1 MKRIISYLGPEG
13 SYSHEVAMDIC
24 KGCKLVAFEPS
35 KFAQA
40 LREREVW
47 KVVLPIVNAIGGQ
60 VQWALDLLV
69 DSDGYAITGEVIWDI
84 RSHLIGFGTKAQ
96 IKVVYSHSQP
106 LIQCNGFMAG
116 MPGITTQSMASTS
129 AAVKL
134 VAEKKDP
141 TLAAIGTEHA
151 ALMYHVPVITKNI
164 SDYPN
169 NQTRFVVFGGRKPK
183 PTGRDRTTLLFG
195 TPNKP
200 GALLRVLEIFD
211 ALDINI
217 GTILSTT
224 SPERRLGEC
233 LFLADVDGHECDED
247 LKVALG
253 KIEIRVKYMKVLG
266 SYPKA
271 TSAANAS

>member
-1 MKRIISYLGPEG
+1 MKSIGYLGPEG
-13 SYSHEVAMDIC
+13 SYSHEVAMHIGKD
-24 KGCKLVAFEPS
+24 CKLVAFEPS

-40 LREREVW
+40 LREKKTW

-60 VQWALDLLV
+60 VQWALDLLM
-69 DSDGYAITGEVIWDI
+69 DSDGYTITGEVIWDI

-96 IKVVYSHSQP
+96 IKIVYSHSQP
-106 LIQCNGFMAG
+106 LDQCRGFMAD
-116 MPGITTQSMASTS
+116 MPGIITKGMASTS

-134 VAEKKDP
+134 VADQKDP
-141 TLAAIGTEHA
+141 TLAAIGTERA
-151 ALMYHVPVITKNI
+151 ALLYRAPVIAKNI
-164 SDYPN
+164 SDFPN
-169 NQTRFVVFGGRKPK
+169 NQTRFIVFGGRKSS
-183 PTGRDRTTLLFG
+183 PTGGDRTTLLFG

-211 ALDINI
+211 ALDINM

-233 LFLADVDGHECDED
+233 LFLVDVDGHQREQA
-247 LKVALG
+247 LHVALSR
-253 KIEIRVKYMKVLG
+253 INARVKYLKVLG

-271 TSAANAS
+271 THAANAS